1 MLHLLS
7 FITYISPELSVF
19 IGQQYLLLW
28 NLENN
33 INSSSKEKKNGKDM
47 NTLTDRNTLE
57 LLFYGYESFN
67 IKVESDT

>member
-1 MLHLLS
+1 M
-7 FITYISPELSVF
+7 
-19 IGQQYLLLW
+19 
-28 NLENN
+28 
-33 INSSSKEKKNGKDM
+33 NSSSKEKKNGKDM